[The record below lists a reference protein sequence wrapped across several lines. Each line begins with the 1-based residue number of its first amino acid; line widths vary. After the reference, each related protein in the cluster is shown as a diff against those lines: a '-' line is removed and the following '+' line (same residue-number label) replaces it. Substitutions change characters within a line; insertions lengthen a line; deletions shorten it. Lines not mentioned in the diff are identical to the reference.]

1 VRVNERF
8 ALPERSGSTNLGDY
22 EELVGSS
29 PPMLALFAQLRRL
42 EASLVNVLI
51 EGESGTGKELVAR
64 AIHKRSAVATGQLV
78 SVNCGAIE
86 RTLAQSVLFGHRRG
100 AFTSALDAHVGAFEA
115 ASNGTLFLDE
125 VAELPLDVQPS
136 LLRALEV
143 GAFVRVGEHEER
155 PVSVRVIAATNR
167 DLEMEVQKGRFRE
180 DLYYRLLV
188 AHVRVPPL
196 RERPSDVP
204 LLARSIARR
213 DGLSDLPEA
222 VQRELAT
229 RTWRG
234 NVRELR
240 NAIQVYGALGTL
252 PEPRRFAN
260 HHPCEALATRV
271 DVNKPYALQK
281 EELLLSFLRVY
292 LAELLEHTGGNQ
304 SLAAR
309 ISGFSRSH
317 LNKLIQKLEVTACD
331 LP

>member
-1 VRVNERF
+1 VRVNECRVW
-8 ALPERSGSTNLGDY
+8 PERSGSTELGDY
-22 EELVGSS
+22 DELVGSS

-64 AIHKRSAVATGQLV
+64 AIHRRSAVATGKLV
-78 SVNCGAIE
+78 SVNCGAFE
-86 RTLAQSVLFGHRRG
+86 RSLVQSMLFGHRRG
-100 AFTSALDAHVGAFEA
+100 AFTGALDAHVGAFEA

-155 PVSVRVIAATNR
+155 PVSVRVVAATNR
-167 DLEMEVQKGRFRE
+167 DLEAEVRKGRFRE

-204 LLARSIARR
+204 LLARTITERE
-213 DGLSDLPEA
+213 GLPALPQA

-252 PEPRRFAN
+252 PEPRELECHGSRG
-260 HHPCEALATRV
+260 EVRTRI
-271 DVNKPYALQK
+271 DVTRPYAIQK
-281 EELLLSFLRVY
+281 EELLRSFLREY
-292 LAELLEHTGGNQ
+292 LGELMEQAGGNQ

-317 LNKLIQKLEVTACD
+317 LNKLIQNLDARA
-331 LP
+331 

>member
-1 VRVNERF
+1 VSEL
-8 ALPERSGSTNLGDY
+8 AQPARSGFTTSGGY

-29 PPMLALFAQLRRL
+29 PPMLALFAQLRKL
-42 EASLVNVLI
+42 EASRVNVLI

-64 AIHKRSAVATGQLV
+64 SIHRRSAVASGRLV

-86 RTLAQSVLFGHRRG
+86 RTLVQSVLFGHRRG
-100 AFTSALDAHVGAFEA
+100 AFTGALDAHVGAFEA
-115 ASNGTLFLDE
+115 ASQGTLFLDE

-155 PVSVRVIAATNR
+155 PVSVRVIAATSR
-167 DLEMEVQKGRFRE
+167 DLDSEVRAGRFRE

-188 AHVRVPPL
+188 ARVRLPAL

-204 LLARSIARR
+204 LLVRTLAQRE
-213 DGLSDLPEA
+213 GLPELPES
-222 VQRELAT
+222 VHSELSA

-252 PEPRRFAN
+252 PEARAPMSQNARD
-260 HHPCEALATRV
+260 EVGIRV
-271 DVNKPYALQK
+271 DLTKPYAAQK
-281 EELLLSFLRVY
+281 EELMQSFLRTY
-292 LAELLEHTGGNQ
+292 LVELLEHAGGNQ

-317 LNKLIQKLEVTACD
+317 LNKLIAKLDATASE
-331 LP
+331 PR